1 MLGYYRSPELEK
13 EKVNNK
19 KIKLLIQN
27 LENIVELIKE
37 ELIIEDEQNNVIRL
51 EDMMQ
56 NIQQEFD
63 ETNYHEED

>member
-1 MLGYYRSPELEK
+1 MLGYYRSPEP

-37 ELIIEDEQNNVIRL
+37 ELIIEDEQNNVLRL

-56 NIQQEFD
+56 DIQQEFD
-63 ETNYHEED
+63 EPNYHEED

>member
-19 KIKLLIQN
+19 KIKLLIKN